1 MVDGIERRVEQSLDK
16 VRPYLQRDGG
26 DVELVRVGTNGVVH
40 LRLTGSCET
49 CPFSAMT
56 MRNGIEEELRRN
68 VPEVTE
74 VIIDGQR
81 Y

>member
-1 MVDGIERRVEQSLDK
+1 MMDGLERRGEQSLEK

-26 DVELVRVGTNGVVH
+26 DVELVRVGVNGVVH
-40 LRLTGSCET
+40 LRLTGSCES

-56 MRNGIEEELRRN
+56 MRYGIEEEIRRN

-81 Y
+81 